1 LSDAYLGQF
10 RPPPPPLDAKG
21 PAAQSPTEAAGRV
34 NRTIKLPVLSAN
46 APAGAPAPAQ
56 PVAAPAPDVGSDATS
71 IIDRFARRV
80 EYLRISLTDRC
91 NYRCTYCMPEEGVD
105 LLPRDQVLSFE
116 ELELLVGVFA
126 RLGVRRIRLTG
137 GEPTV
142 RKNMVELV
150 GRLSA
155 VDGIEEVVMTTNGHL
170 LPDLAPSLRAAG
182 MAEVNVSLDTLDA
195 DRFRAITRRGD
206 LARVLA
212 GIDAALAAGMKVKL
226 NAVVLGGFNDSAEEL
241 TGLCRFG
248 WERGAVPRFIEHMPM
263 SDGALYE
270 VGRHVPAAAIR
281 ARIGQVMG
289 EDVVADR
296 PGDRP
301 VGPARYFQLASSGR
315 RFGIISA
322 MSEHFCDTC
331 NRLRLTSTGELH
343 ACLAW
348 DDAHNLREI
357 LRAGLSLGETE
368 RALRAAIA
376 AAVAG
381 KREGH
386 EFQIGGRGGP
396 TKHMVAIGG

>member
-1 LSDAYLGQF
+1 MNRPVKLPILTTNQSTFAGLAPGRIDAPATTLSAG
-10 RPPPPPLDAKG
+10 PPL
-21 PAAQSPTEAAGRV
+21 
-34 NRTIKLPVLSAN
+34 
-46 APAGAPAPAQ
+46 AGA
-56 PVAAPAPDVGSDATS
+56 
-71 IIDRFARRV
+71 IIDRFARRI

-91 NYRCTYCMPEEGVD
+91 NYRCTYCMPEAGVD
-105 LLPRDQVLSFE
+105 LLPREQVLSFE
-116 ELELLVGVFA
+116 ELERLVRVFA
-126 RLGVRRIRLTG
+126 GLGVRRIRLTG

-150 GRLSA
+150 SRIAA
-155 VDGIEEVVMTTNGHL
+155 VPGIEEVVMTTNGHL
-170 LPDLAPSLRAAG
+170 LSDLAAPLRAAG
-182 MAEVNVSLDTLDA
+182 MAEINVSLDTLDP

-241 TGLCRFG
+241 AGLCQFG
-248 WERGAVPRFIEHMPM
+248 WEHGAMPRFIEHMPM
-263 SDGALYE
+263 SDGAVYE
-270 VGRHVPAAAIR
+270 AGRHVPAAAIR
-281 ARIGQVMG
+281 ARISGALG
-289 EDVVADR
+289 ERIAADS
-296 PGDRP
+296 PSARP
-301 VGPARYFQLASSGR
+301 VGPARYSRLEPSGR

-348 DDAHNLREI
+348 DDAFNLREI
-357 LRAGLSLGETE
+357 LRSGRAGDELDD
-368 RALRAAIA
+368 ALRGAIA
-376 AAVAG
+376 GAVAG

-386 EFQIGGRGGP
+386 EFEIGGRGGP

>member
-1 LSDAYLGQF
+1 VD
-10 RPPPPPLDAKG
+10 RP
-21 PAAQSPTEAAGRV
+21 V
-34 NRTIKLPVLSAN
+34 KLPLLPNHSP
-46 APAGAPAPAQ
+46 PASGQRSGPVTGGDPPAPL
-56 PVAAPAPDVGSDATS
+56 PPTGS
-71 IIDRFARRV
+71 IIDRFARRI

-105 LLPRDQVLSFE
+105 LLPREQVLSFE
-116 ELELLVGVFA
+116 ELERLVGIFA
-126 RLGVRRIRLTG
+126 GLGVRRIRLTG

-142 RKNMVELV
+142 RKNMVDLV
-150 GRLSA
+150 ARLAA
-155 VDGIEEVVMTTNGHL
+155 VTGIEEVVMTTNGHL
-170 LPDLAPSLRAAG
+170 LADLAPRLRAAG

-195 DRFRAITRRGD
+195 DRFHAITRRGD
-206 LARVLA
+206 LAKVLA

-241 TGLCRFG
+241 SGLCQFG
-248 WERGAVPRFIEHMPM
+248 WAHGATPRFIEHMPM
-263 SDGALYE
+263 SDGSLYE
-270 VGRHVPAAAIR
+270 FGRHVPAAAIR
-281 ARIGQVMG
+281 ARIGGALGQS
-289 EDVVADR
+289 VVADQA
-296 PGDRP
+296 GARP
-301 VGPARYFQLASSGR
+301 VGPARYFRLEPSGG

-348 DDAHNLREI
+348 DDAHNLRDI
-357 LRAGLSLGETE
+357 LRSGGTDGD
-368 RALRAAIA
+368 LRGAIA

-386 EFQIGGRGGP
+386 EFQIGGTGGP

>member
-1 LSDAYLGQF
+1 ML
-10 RPPPPPLDAKG
+10 LDATD
-21 PAAQSPTEAAGRV
+21 PPAQSLGEAFERV
-34 NRTIKLPVLSAN
+34 NRPIKLPVLTSPT
-46 APAGAPAPAQ
+46 PASPPEALPIVPGTPSVDPGA
-56 PVAAPAPDVGSDATS
+56 DS
-71 IIDRFARRV
+71 IIDRFARRI

-91 NYRCTYCMPEEGVD
+91 NYRCTYCMPEAGVE
-105 LLPRDQVLSFE
+105 LLPREQVLSFE
-116 ELELLVGVFA
+116 EVERLVRVFA
-126 RLGVRRIRLTG
+126 HLGVRRIRLTG

-150 GRLSA
+150 GRVSA
-155 VDGIEEVVMTTNGHL
+155 VPGIEEVVMTTNGHL
-170 LPDLAPSLRAAG
+170 LADLAPSLVAAG
-182 MAEVNVSLDTLDA
+182 MGEVNVSLDTLDA

-206 LARVLA
+206 LGRVLA
-212 GIDAALAAGMKVKL
+212 GIDAALAAGMRVKL

-241 TGLCRFG
+241 AGLCRFG
-248 WERGAVPRFIEHMPM
+248 WERGVMPRFIEHMPM

-270 VGRHVPAAAIR
+270 TGRHVPAAAIR
-281 ARIGQVMG
+281 ARIAQVEG
-289 EDVVADR
+289 EQVVADR

-301 VGPARYFQLASSGR
+301 VGPARYFRLEPSAR

-348 DDAHNLREI
+348 DDAHNLRDV
-357 LRAGLSLGETE
+357 LRSGRPDGETE
-368 RALRAAIA
+368 TALREAIF

>member
-1 LSDAYLGQF
+1 MPLLDVTDA
-10 RPPPPPLDAKG
+10 
-21 PAAQSPTEAAGRV
+21 AAQSLLEVAERV
-34 NRTIKLPVLSAN
+34 NRPTKLPVLTTHSPAASRSAT
-46 APAGAPAPAQ
+46 APGAPAPE
-56 PVAAPAPDVGSDATS
+56 AAIASALASPGRIV
-71 IIDRFARRV
+71 DRFARRV

-91 NYRCTYCMPEEGVD
+91 NYRCTYCMPEEGVE
-105 LLPRDQVLSFE
+105 LLPREQVLSFE
-116 ELELLVGVFA
+116 ELERLVRVFA
-126 RLGVRRIRLTG
+126 GLGVRRIRLTG

-142 RKNMVELV
+142 RKHMVELV
-150 GRLSA
+150 ARLYA
-155 VDGIEEVVMTTNGHL
+155 VPGIEEVVMTTNGHL
-170 LPDLAPSLRAAG
+170 LADLAPSLRAAG

-212 GIDAALAAGMKVKL
+212 GIDVALAAGMKVKL

-241 TGLCRFG
+241 AGLCRFG
-248 WERGAVPRFIEHMPM
+248 WERGASPRFIEHMPM
-263 SDGALYE
+263 SDGALYDL
-270 VGRHVPAAAIR
+270 GRHVPAAAIR
-281 ARIGQVMG
+281 ARIAAVEG
-289 EDVVADR
+289 ETVAADAPSER
-296 PGDRP
+296 AL
-301 VGPARYFQLASSGR
+301 GPARYFRLEPSGR

-348 DDAHNLREI
+348 DDAHNLRDI
-357 LRAGLSLGETE
+357 LRSGRPEGETE
-368 RALRAAIA
+368 QELRDAIA